1 MGDVQTAASRPLW
14 ALLLLLLLALLVHGE
29 AEREGGRVLWSG
41 SREMARRTE
50 QVVCDAMQCN
60 AMVVVVVVGGL
71 ESGSVRDRW
80 DALVTYAS
88 SGRAKIVARART
100 KLLRVQCRVCRV

>member
-29 AEREGGRVLWSG
+29 PEGEGGRVLWSG
-41 SREMARRTE
+41 SREMAGRTE
-50 QVVCDAMQCN
+50 QVVGNAMQCN
-60 AMVVVVVVGGL
+60 GSSGGWVGGL
-71 ESGSVRDRW
+71 ESGSVRDRCN
-80 DALVTYAS
+80 ALVTYAS